1 MARSIDELARRV
13 SAYDGPPLNIMEV
26 CGTHTQAIFR
36 YGVRSILPPNVSL
49 LSGPGCPVCVTPAGY
64 IDRAFALSEEPGTVI
79 CAFGDMLRV
88 PGGRG
93 SLLDA
98 KAAGGDVR
106 MLYAP
111 MAALD
116 WARAEP
122 DKRFILTAVGFETT
136 LPVYALL
143 ARRLRE
149 EGVKN
154 LKLLMCAKALLPAL
168 DWICANNPDIGGFIG
183 PGHVSAIIGA
193 DAYRPLCART
203 GIPLTVAG
211 FTYEHIVAALY
222 DLLEQRRRGAAEVH
236 NLYPSA
242 VAPAGN
248 ESALA
253 LIDSC
258 FERQSSVWRG
268 LGEIEASGYAL
279 RPEYGEFDAGGYD
292 ASHDPSARTGCLCG
306 RVIMGRA
313 VPADCPHFGAACSP
327 AHPLGPCMVTSEGA
341 CGIWYENRGI

>member
-1 MARSIDELARRV
+1 MALDIDALARRV
-13 SAYDGPPLNIMEV
+13 SCYDGPPFNIMEV

-36 YGVRSILPPNVSL
+36 HGVRAILPPGVKL

-64 IDRAFALSEEPGTVI
+64 IDRAFSFSLEPDTVV

-88 PGGRG
+88 PGSRG
-93 SLLDA
+93 TLLDA

-116 WARAEP
+116 WAKTEP

-136 LPVYALL
+136 LPIYALL
-143 ARRLRE
+143 VKRLQE
-149 EGVKN
+149 ERVSN
-154 LKLLMCAKALLPAL
+154 LKLFLCAKALLPAL

-183 PGHVSAIIGA
+183 PGHVSAIIGSGV
-193 DAYRPLCART
+193 YRSLVART
-203 GIPLTVAG
+203 GIPLAVAG

-222 DLLEQRRRGAAEVH
+222 DLLEQKKRGTAYVH

-242 VAPAGN
+242 VAEGGN
-248 ESALA
+248 AEALA
-253 LIDSC
+253 LIDTYFSR
-258 FERQSSVWRG
+258 ETSAWRG
-268 LGEIEASGYAL
+268 LGEIEASGYVL
-279 RPEYGEFDAGGYD
+279 RGEFSEYDAGGFD
-292 ASHDPSARTGCLCG
+292 ASLDPSSRTGCLCG
-306 RVIMGRA
+306 KVIMGRA
-313 VPADCPHFGAACSP
+313 EPAGCPHFGRGCSP

-341 CGIWYENRGI
+341 CGIWYANRA